1 MLKNSI
7 EHKFCGAQEKAEH
20 ELPEKKS
27 GTKKAH
33 LYSLCDSE
41 QRQGFSHKSDT
52 WDTVPV
58 A

>member
-52 WDTVPV
+52 
-58 A
+58 